1 MLPTSGFLINMLN
14 AKFIDNDCCKR
25 GFIQCHGEANKEL
38 FKMWNRLRD
47 CCGRVRGEGGRGERV
62 RRARNAER
70 EISVRA
76 RGGATPR
83 ARSNGI
89 VVRICTLGS
98 RSRAGPRSRKGLLL
112 WWWGGVTFQRQGRSR
127 SRRGWLSQ
135 ARVMVALVIMQ
146 CLVSPDYD
154 YPCHPA
160 YAYFYIYHTVSPHD
174 VVL

>member
-1 MLPTSGFLINMLN
+1 MS
-14 AKFIDNDCCKR
+14 
-25 GFIQCHGEANKEL
+25 E
-38 FKMWNRLRD
+38 
-47 CCGRVRGEGGRGERV
+47 RGEGGRE
-62 RRARNAER
+62 RRARAAR
-70 EISVRA
+70 EECGAGDIGA

-112 WWWGGVTFQRQGRSR
+112 WWWWGGVTFQRQGRSR

-146 CLVSPDYD
+146 CLVSPDDYD
-154 YPCHPA
+154 YPCHQYQYPYPA

-174 VVL
+174 DVVRAITRLG